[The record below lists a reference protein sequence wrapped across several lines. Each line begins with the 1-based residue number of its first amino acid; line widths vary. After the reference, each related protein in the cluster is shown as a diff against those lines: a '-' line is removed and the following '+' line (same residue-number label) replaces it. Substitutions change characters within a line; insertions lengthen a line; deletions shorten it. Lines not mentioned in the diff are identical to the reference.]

1 MMRQNLRITFSLC
14 FFALVIIMR
23 GESSKSHFQTL
34 QHFSRTRQLPGRI
47 FEGAEL
53 KLSEQRVVSKLEC
66 LDICLR
72 TATCSSIDMMRK
84 PENWTCVIY
93 KSNPNS
99 QAGRVLKPTRQ
110 YNGWLHFKVSSQ
122 ELQEVSFKVRQ

>member
-14 FFALVIIMR
+14 FLALVIIMR
-23 GESSKSHFQTL
+23 GESCKSNFETL
-34 QHFSRTRQLPGRI
+34 LRTRQLPGRI

-72 TATCSSIDMMRK
+72 TAMCGSIDMMRK

-110 YNGWLHFKVSSQ
+110 YSGWLHFKVSSQ